1 MKRALLAVLMLAG
14 CGLPEDPEGA
24 AIIVQR
30 DAVTTQSPAHVGYRP
45 AARPSQAQQVST
57 ASTLAVTLT
66 GLPER
71 GHVFATVGMLS
82 CGFLEVGRGE
92 GDLSNGTVNLDITL
106 QPQTSGDSWTLFFFV
121 DENHDGQCT
130 TETPHAAKLPQ
141 LPTHH
146 VQFDLSALPPSYGA
160 GCWAFQ

>member
-1 MKRALLAVLMLAG
+1 MKHALLAVLVLVG

-24 AIIVQR
+24 PIIVHR
-30 DAVTTQSPAHVGYRP
+30 DAITAESPAHVAYRP
-45 AARPSQAQQVST
+45 AAQPTLAQRST
-57 ASTLAVTLT
+57 SSTLEVTLT

-92 GDLSNGTVNLDITL
+92 GDLSNGTVTLNVAL
-106 QPQTSGDSWTLFFFV
+106 QPQTTGDNWTLFFFV

-130 TETPHAAKLPQ
+130 TETPYAAKLPA
-141 LPTHH
+141 LPVHQ
-146 VQFDLSALPPSYGA
+146 VQFDLSALPPSYSA
-160 GCWAFQ
+160 GCWAFN